1 MFNWDEYVPPPS
13 DATFV
18 GWWQVSQRSR
28 IRVQE
33 PTRSLK
39 GLLCSIHQLLEGSDY
54 ADRFKGGVF
63 THSFLNTFDHH
74 RWHAPVRGKVVA
86 ARVLQGQA
94 HLDVAVGRS
103 PAAGTDENVI
113 LTRDGTAYQF
123 VLTRGLVII
132 DSPVRPRGLPAH
144 RHGAALV
151 GGAHRRGGRHSS
163 QRRGA
168 RLLPVRRLRLR
179 DGCERA
185 SNVQRT
191 GQVGVHTQQGSCI
204 GAAYPVMM

>member
-1 MFNWDEYVPPPS
+1 M
-13 DATFV
+13 
-18 GWWQVSQRSR
+18 
-28 IRVQE
+28 QE

-94 HLDVAVGRS
+94 HLDAAVSRS

-132 DSPVRPRGLPAH
+132 DSPVRPRVLPAH
-144 RHGAALV
+144 RYGAALV
-151 GGAHRRGGRHSS
+151 GGAH
-163 QRRGA
+163 A
-168 RLLPVRRLRLR
+168 
-179 DGCERA
+179 E
-185 SNVQRT
+185 
-191 GQVGVHTQQGSCI
+191 VGVTLRNREELGYFQFGGSDFVMAASARAMCSARARWECI
-204 GAAYPVMM
+204 RSKGAASAPRIP

>member
-1 MFNWDEYVPPPS
+1 MFNWDEYVPPSS

-63 THSFLNTFDHH
+63 THSFLNTFDYH

-113 LTRDGTAYQF
+113 LTRDGTGYQF
-123 VLTRGLVII
+123 VQTRGLVII

-144 RHGAALV
+144 RHGAGLV
-151 GGAHRRGGRHSS
+151 GGAH
-163 QRRGA
+163 A
-168 RLLPVRRLRLR
+168 
-179 DGCERA
+179 E
-185 SNVQRT
+185 
-191 GQVGVHTQQGSCI
+191 VGVTLRNGEELGYFQFGDSDFVMAASARAICSSRARWECI
-204 GAAYPVMM
+204 RRKGAASAPRIP